1 MRIVIALLAMVSI
14 AGAGLARAEQLTLRE
29 CLDKASATSN
39 TLKAAS
45 HEVKIAEEQ
54 IGIAATGV
62 RPRIDLQ
69 GGYVAQL
76 RAQAVKFGAI
86 EQETQDARF
95 PYANLA
101 LYNTLYDFGRTG
113 AREGMAKLQRDAAL
127 YSYSATEQDIF
138 LQVVRTY
145 FGIMA
150 AQKLLTAANDEV
162 IQMASHQ
169 NTAQALFDQGVVT
182 RNDLLQAEVRV
193 AASRQNLYS
202 MQNELQNGWLVLN
215 YLTGSPPD
223 YRADLKAEFEPVPA
237 PDPKAA
243 PDLSKRGEVAA
254 LRSVVQAGDLSVK
267 EAKSYHYPE
276 FFGKLGIDYLDNS
289 RVREQA
295 IWAATVGFRVNLFDS
310 GATNARIR
318 QAVQARARDE
328 ERLRDLEDRVKL
340 ELSMALNDM
349 KVAEARIKVAEKA
362 IAQGMENLRIT
373 RDRYQEQV
381 GTATEVI
388 DAQTLLTQTRTEYY
402 RSILDLQV
410 AAARVK
416 RATGEL

>member
-1 MRIVIALLAMVSI
+1 MRKVIVLLAVISL
-14 AGAGLARAEQLTLRE
+14 AAASVARAEQLTLRE
-29 CLDKASATSN
+29 CLDKAAATSN

-54 IGIAATGV
+54 IGIAATGL

-95 PYANLA
+95 PYANVA
-101 LYNTLYDFGRTG
+101 LYDTLYDFGRTG
-113 AREGMAKLQRDAAL
+113 ARQGIAKLQRDASL

-138 LQVVRTY
+138 LQVVRAY

-150 AQKLLTAANDEV
+150 AQKLLAAADDEV
-162 IQMASHQ
+162 IQMVSHQ
-169 NTAQALFDQGVVT
+169 KTAQALFDQGVVT

-193 AASRQNLYS
+193 AASRQNQYS
-202 MQNELQNGWLVLN
+202 MLNEQQNGWLVLN
-215 YLTGSPPD
+215 YLTGAPAD
-223 YRADLKAEFEPVPA
+223 YRGELKPEFEPVPLVN
-237 PDPKAA
+237 PKAT

-254 LRSVVQAGDLSVK
+254 LRAVVAAGDLAVK
-267 EAKSYHYPE
+267 EVKSNYYPE
-276 FFGKLGIDYLDNS
+276 IFAKLGVDYLDNS

-295 IWAATVGFRVNLFDS
+295 IWAATLGFKVNLFDS
-310 GATNARIR
+310 GATTARVR
-318 QAVQARARDE
+318 QAVQARFRDE
-328 ERLRDLEDRVKL
+328 ERLRDLEERVRL
-340 ELSMALNDM
+340 EFSMAQNDM
-349 KVAEARIKVAEKA
+349 KVAQARIKVAEKA

-373 RDRYQEQV
+373 KDRYQEQV